1 MGTAGAAG
9 SAGARGGPA
18 AGGAAALPRGANA
31 AAQRRCLDVWVSEL
45 TIFIGTITKH
55 MYS

>member
-18 AGGAAALPRGANA
+18 AGGAAVLPRGANA
-31 AAQRRCLDVWVSEL
+31 AAQRHCLDVWVSEL
-45 TIFIGTITKH
+45 TIFIGTITKP
-55 MYS
+55 MFS